1 MISFDRHSSGG
12 LDVTESINLFFKGVL
27 LFPIFLFAI
36 YTGAT
41 MMKHMI
47 FHGLPLMNKPT
58 EQQTETIRL
67 RDHSVD
73 PNVNTTITPEQV
85 AERTNLTNQ
94 ILEDNFKIRE
104 DGTRQWV
111 VPSYDYN
118 DKPTFIEGD
127 RGYTKAEQEF
137 MYYCTRELR
146 KPLPDAVT
154 PEFFDGLN
162 RVTSCGCLFRAGRN
176 V

>member
-1 MISFDRHSSGG
+1 MISFDRHSPGG
-12 LDVTESINLFFKGVL
+12 LDVTESINLFFKAVL

-47 FHGLPLMNKPT
+47 FHGLPLMNQPT
-58 EQQTETIRL
+58 ERQIQTIRS
-67 RDHSVD
+67 RDHAVD

-94 ILEDNFKIRE
+94 VLGDNFKTRE
-104 DGTRQWV
+104 DGTMQYV
-111 VPSYDYN
+111 VPTYDY
-118 DKPTFIEGD
+118 DGKPYFVEGD
-127 RGYTKAEQEF
+127 RGYSRAEQEL
-137 MYYCTRELR
+137 MYYCTRLEG
-146 KPLPDAVT
+146 KPLPAAVT

-162 RVTSCGCLFRAGRN
+162 KQVSCHCLYEAGRN